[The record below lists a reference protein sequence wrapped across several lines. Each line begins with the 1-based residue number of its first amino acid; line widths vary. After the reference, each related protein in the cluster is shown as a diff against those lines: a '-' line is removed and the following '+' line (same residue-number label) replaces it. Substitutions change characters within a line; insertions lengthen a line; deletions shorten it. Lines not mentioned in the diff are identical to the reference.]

1 MSADSSLSTRH
12 RGKQKVETQTGKKQR
27 EAQDRERT
35 QGVMEEVSCDSS
47 SEGNEKKKKKTLE
60 NIRSTKLHIFKVMK
74 STDLRP

>member
-47 SEGNEKKKKKTLE
+47 SEGNEKKKKRHLKILGLQNFT
-60 NIRSTKLHIFKVMK
+60 SSKL
-74 STDLRP
+74 